1 MHENYD
7 LDLLLELVRTRQLR
21 RLRELLDD
29 MNEVDIAEFLDELG
43 PEETVLVFR
52 LLPKEMAA
60 EVFTELEDSD
70 DQERL
75 INALS
80 DKELREV
87 LDELYLDDTVD
98 VIEDM
103 PANVV
108 SRILRN
114 TDSSTR
120 SQINQLLNYP
130 KDSAGSIMTTEY
142 VYLHPNATVE
152 ESFAR
157 IRKVGMDKETVYTC
171 YVTQNRVLLGVV
183 TVRRM
188 LLSSYDTRIGDIME
202 TNVLSVNTHED
213 KEDVAQLLNKYDLY
227 ALPVVDG
234 ENRLV
239 GIITFDDAMDVIEEE
254 TTEDIEKM
262 AAILPSDKPY
272 LKTGVM
278 ETWKARIPWLLLL
291 MLSATFTGIII
302 TSFESALAA
311 CVVLTSFIPMLSGT
325 GGNSGSQSS
334 VAVIRALSLDEIEFS
349 DMIQVVWKEIR
360 VLAVHQNGA
369 GPEVAVQHLLYVV
382 LEQTVAL
389 QQEGQGPVAAAGA
402 LFRQVDLLAHLNV
415 RVARHLA
422 GELQQA
428 LEPVLVGVALDEGA
442 QQDGSHI
449 HHGVEMLAEQGLV
462 GVVDGVKG
470 LSRGLYAHVGPHHFL
485 SVVHEG
491 QQEQKGLYDTLDG
504 EALLKVAGKAGLSV
518 AGHHINAQVVF
529 VGLGQLGDV
538 VGQAAHLGVM
548 PVFFQQ
554 LLEKLVHWVIL
565 LVLARRAYP
574 GREKPG
580 RPTKGRSGFGTNI
593 IYLTLY
599 HITIENKR
607 YFE

>member
-7 LDLLLELVRTRQLR
+7 LEQLLELVQTRQFR
-21 RLRELLDD
+21 RLRELLVN

-52 LLPKEMAA
+52 LLPKEVAA

-98 VIEDM
+98 LIEDM
-103 PANVV
+103 PANLV

-157 IRKVGMDKETVYTC
+157 IRKVGMDKETIYTC

-188 LLSSYDTRIGDIME
+188 LLSSYETRIRDIME

-213 KEDVAQLLNKYDLY
+213 KEDVSQLLNKYDLS
-227 ALPVVDG
+227 ALPVVDA

-254 TTEDIEKM
+254 TTEDFEKM

-272 LKTGVM
+272 LKTGVL
-278 ETWKARIPWLLLL
+278 ETWRSRIPWLMLL
-291 MLSATFTGIII
+291 MLSGIRVSVLCGLCLAVANFAKMMVVDRWLMRNPEVTPMVALVVCLTLVFTVLCAKVVGCTLPMAAEKIGIDPAVMASPFI
-302 TSFESALAA
+302 TTI
-311 CVVLTSFIPMLSGT
+311 VD
-325 GGNSGSQSS
+325 
-334 VAVIRALSLDEIEFS
+334 ALSLLI
-349 DMIQVVWKEIR
+349 
-360 VLAVHQNGA
+360 
-369 GPEVAVQHLLYVV
+369 Y
-382 LEQTVAL
+382 
-389 QQEGQGPVAAAGA
+389 
-402 LFRQVDLLAHLNV
+402 
-415 RVARHLA
+415 
-422 GELQQA
+422 
-428 LEPVLVGVALDEGA
+428 
-442 QQDGSHI
+442 
-449 HHGVEMLAEQGLV
+449 
-462 GVVDGVKG
+462 
-470 LSRGLYAHVGPHHFL
+470 
-485 SVVHEG
+485 
-491 QQEQKGLYDTLDG
+491 
-504 EALLKVAGKAGLSV
+504 
-518 AGHHINAQVVF
+518 
-529 VGLGQLGDV
+529 
-538 VGQAAHLGVM
+538 
-548 PVFFQQ
+548 FFFAT
-554 LLEKLVHWVIL
+554 WIL
-565 LVLARRAYP
+565 PL
-574 GREKPG
+574 
-580 RPTKGRSGFGTNI
+580 
-593 IYLTLY
+593 
-599 HITIENKR
+599 
-607 YFE
+607 

>member
-7 LDLLLELVRTRQLR
+7 LDQLLELVRTKQFR

-43 PEETVLVFR
+43 PEETILVFR
-52 LLPKEMAA
+52 LLPKEVAA

-98 VIEDM
+98 LIEDM

-114 TDSSTR
+114 TDATTR
-120 SQINQLLNYP
+120 TQINQLLNYP

-171 YVTQNRVLLGVV
+171 YVTQRRVLLGVV

-234 ENRLV
+234 EDRLV

-254 TTEDIEKM
+254 TTEDFEKM
-262 AAILPSDKPY
+262 AAMLPSDKPY
-272 LKTGVM
+272 LKAGIFA
-278 ETWKARIPWLLLL
+278 TWRARLPWLMIL
-291 MLSATFTGIII
+291 MLSATFTGMILNHY
-302 TSFESALAA
+302 ESALAA
-311 CVVLTSFIPMLSGT
+311 CLVLNSYIPMLSGT
-325 GGNSGSQSS
+325 GGNSGTQAS
-334 VAVIRALSLDEIEFS
+334 VAVIRALSLDEVDFS
-349 DMIQVVWKEIR
+349 DILKVLWKELR
-360 VLAVHQNGA
+360 GS
-369 GPEVAVQHLLYVV
+369 LLCGSC
-382 LEQTVAL
+382 L
-389 QQEGQGPVAAAGA
+389 AAANFVKMQ
-402 LFRQVDLLAHLNV
+402 LVDRLLLGNAAVTPVVCLVVCLTIMFVVVFAKCVGCSLPLLAEKI
-415 RVARHLA
+415 
-422 GELQQA
+422 G
-428 LEPVLVGVALDEGA
+428 LDPA
-442 QQDGSHI
+442 VMASPFI
-449 HHGVEMLAEQGLV
+449 TTI
-462 GVVDGVKG
+462 VDAT
-470 LSRGLYAHVGPHHFL
+470 S
-485 SVVHEG
+485 
-491 QQEQKGLYDTLDG
+491 
-504 EALLKVAGKAGLSV
+504 LLIYFRFASWL
-518 AGHHINAQVVF
+518 
-529 VGLGQLGDV
+529 LG
-538 VGQAAHLGVM
+538 
-548 PVFFQQ
+548 
-554 LLEKLVHWVIL
+554 I
-565 LVLARRAYP
+565 
-574 GREKPG
+574 
-580 RPTKGRSGFGTNI
+580 
-593 IYLTLY
+593 
-599 HITIENKR
+599 
-607 YFE
+607 

>member
-7 LDLLLELVRTRQLR
+7 LGQLLELVRTKQFR

-43 PEETVLVFR
+43 PEETILVFR
-52 LLPKEMAA
+52 LLPKEVAA

-98 VIEDM
+98 LIEDM

-114 TDSSTR
+114 TDATTR
-120 SQINQLLNYP
+120 TQINQLLNYP

-171 YVTQNRVLLGVV
+171 YVTQRRVLLGVV

-234 ENRLV
+234 EDRLV

-254 TTEDIEKM
+254 TTEDFEKM

-272 LKTGVM
+272 LKTGVL

-334 VAVIRALSLDEIEFS
+334 VAVIRA
-349 DMIQVVWKEIR
+349 
-360 VLAVHQNGA
+360 
-369 GPEVAVQHLLYVV
+369 
-382 LEQTVAL
+382 
-389 QQEGQGPVAAAGA
+389 
-402 LFRQVDLLAHLNV
+402 
-415 RVARHLA
+415 
-422 GELQQA
+422 
-428 LEPVLVGVALDEGA
+428 
-442 QQDGSHI
+442 
-449 HHGVEMLAEQGLV
+449 
-462 GVVDGVKG
+462 
-470 LSRGLYAHVGPHHFL
+470 
-485 SVVHEG
+485 
-491 QQEQKGLYDTLDG
+491 
-504 EALLKVAGKAGLSV
+504 
-518 AGHHINAQVVF
+518 
-529 VGLGQLGDV
+529 
-538 VGQAAHLGVM
+538 
-548 PVFFQQ
+548 
-554 LLEKLVHWVIL
+554 
-565 LVLARRAYP
+565 
-574 GREKPG
+574 
-580 RPTKGRSGFGTNI
+580 
-593 IYLTLY
+593 
-599 HITIENKR
+599 
-607 YFE
+607 